1 MVLAGGRLSSCVA
14 PESCCAMAAE
24 TDLRSR
30 PSRPPML
37 AMKPSSTGSLYGAL
51 HSSGA
56 RLRMPCSTLIRSAGA
71 TALSMHQQH
80 VLRLGAL
87 DAAGDVRSSTPK
99 AVGHL

>member
-1 MVLAGGRLSSCVA
+1 
-14 PESCCAMAAE
+14 MATE

-56 RLRMPCSTLIRSAGA
+56 RLRMLCSALSRSAGLM
-71 TALSMHQQH
+71 ALTMREQH
-80 VLRLGAL
+80 AMRLVAQ
-87 DAAGDVRSSTPK
+87 DAAG
-99 AVGHL
+99 